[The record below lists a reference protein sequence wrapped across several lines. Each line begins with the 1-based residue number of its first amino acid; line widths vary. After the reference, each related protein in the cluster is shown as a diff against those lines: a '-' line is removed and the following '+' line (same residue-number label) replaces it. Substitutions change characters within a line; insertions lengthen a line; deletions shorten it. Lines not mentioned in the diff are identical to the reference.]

1 VARPPSLDRPTGRS
15 RAPTPRR
22 QVRLVADLGLLLLP
36 ALAVE
41 TFTGLLLFAFR
52 QGLIPKGGPG
62 AQAIFD
68 FLAANHLLA
77 LQDISFQTGLH
88 VWAGYLTVWA
98 LLWKAW
104 ASWPTLVGW
113 WPRRFSP
120 GRLAAEKAAAWA
132 LLALA
137 PASYTTGLAL
147 MLRRPDLPYGRL
159 HDLHLWVSLALL
171 VPLGWHVWRFFP
183 TGLRI
188 LTVQLRQM
196 TLSLKD
202 DG

>member
-104 ASWPTLVGW
+104 ASWPALVGW

-137 PASYTTGLAL
+137 DPT
-147 MLRRPDLPYGRL
+147 
-159 HDLHLWVSLALL
+159 
-171 VPLGWHVWRFFP
+171 FP
-183 TGLRI
+183 TGACTTCTCGSAWPCWCRSAG
-188 LTVQLRQM
+188 TSGVSSRPACA
-196 TLSLKD
+196 SSRSSSAR
-202 DG
+202 